1 MNSLFSNFWS
11 PRARG
16 LSLWQI
22 AAYDVI
28 GVLLILLIGWILWR
42 ISSRLMRGFEAQAA
56 ARIGDAGGRKR
67 IETVSRVLNYVASLV
82 IAVVTFMT
90 VLAKLGISI
99 APLLATAGVA
109 GVAVGFGAQTLVKDY
124 FAGMVLLIE
133 DQIRQGDQV
142 EVAGKT
148 GVVEELTLRYVRL
161 RDQEG
166 AVHFVPNGA
175 ITTVT
180 NRTR

>member
-1 MNSLFSNFWS
+1 MNSFFSSFWS
-11 PRARG
+11 PRSRG
-16 LSLWQI
+16 MSLWQSV
-22 AAYDVI
+22 ALDAL

-42 ISSRLMRGFEAQAA
+42 ITMRVMRGFEEQASN
-56 ARIGDAGGRKR
+56 RLRDGGDRKR
-67 IETVSRVLNYVASLV
+67 METVSRVLNYVASVV
-82 IAVVTFMT
+82 IGVMTFMT

-124 FAGMVLLIE
+124 FTGMVLLIE
-133 DQIRQGDQV
+133 DQIRQGDSV

-161 RDQEG
+161 RDG
-166 AVHFVPNGA
+166 DGSVHFIPNSA

>member
-1 MNSLFSNFWS
+1 MNSFVRSLWS
-11 PRARG
+11 PRPQG
-16 LSLWQI
+16 LSPWSSL
-22 AAYDVI
+22 ALDAL
-28 GVLLILLIGWILWR
+28 GVLLILLLGWIVWKLTAR
-42 ISSRLMRGFEAQAA
+42 FMRTFEAQASKRLDSVA
-56 ARIGDAGGRKR
+56 ERKR
-67 IETVSRVLNYVASLV
+67 VETVSRVLDYVASVLIGV
-82 IAVVTFMT
+82 LTFMT

-124 FAGMVLLIE
+124 FTGLVLLIE
-133 DQIRQGDQV
+133 DQIRQGDTV

-161 RDQEG
+161 RDAQG
-166 AVHFVPNGA
+166 AVHFVPNSA

-180 NRTR
+180 NQSR